1 MTIKQTNKRNHLNK
15 KLPQPN
21 SPRRGR
27 PAGLVTVSWDGT
39 QETMFYDVTRVLA
52 AGMSRSAAYA
62 EQAKKLGRS
71 VSAIENKF
79 RKMKRAKEGVGTA
92 GGEWPRGTGTRELPN
107 KPKNKSKNKGTLTM
121 VRYYA
126 KDDNGLETFLGTG
139 PENAAFAVIKAFQHG
154 SGVAQ

>member
-1 MTIKQTNKRNHLNK
+1 MNQSNLSNA
-15 KLPQPN
+15 QEG
-21 SPRRGR
+21 SSERRGR
-27 PAGLVTVSWDGT
+27 PAGLVPASWDDT
-39 QETMFYDVTRVLA
+39 AETMWNEVARAVE
-52 AGMSRSAAYA
+52 AGMTKSAAYA

-92 GGEWPRGTGTRELPN
+92 GGGWPRGTGTRELPN
-107 KPKNKSKNKGTLTM
+107 KSKNKSKNKPKKKGTLTM